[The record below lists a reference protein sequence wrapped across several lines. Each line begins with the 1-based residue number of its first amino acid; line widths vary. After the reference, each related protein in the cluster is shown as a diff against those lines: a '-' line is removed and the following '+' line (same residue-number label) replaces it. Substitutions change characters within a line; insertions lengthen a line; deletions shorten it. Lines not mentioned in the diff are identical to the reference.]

1 MITWNQNVE
10 KKPKLC
16 YMDADS
22 FIVNIE
28 TDYNYKDTV
37 EDVETKFD
45 ALNHELNRSP
55 KKGILKKVIQIRST
69 KYWSFLTIWLLICL
83 AIKWLIQ

>member
-1 MITWNQNVE
+1 
-10 KKPKLC
+10 
-16 YMDADS
+16 MDADS

-28 TDYNYKDTV
+28 TDYNYKDIV

-69 KYWSFLTIWLLICL
+69 KY
-83 AIKWLIQ
+83 

>member
-1 MITWNQNVE
+1 
-10 KKPKLC
+10 
-16 YMDADS
+16 MDADS

-28 TDYNYKDTV
+28 TDYNYKDIV

-45 ALNHELNRSP
+45 ALTHELNRPP

-69 KYWSFLTIWLLICL
+69 KY
-83 AIKWLIQ
+83 